1 MLRMAEADGVRTI
14 VATPHSG
21 GAYEEPDPDHIRELV
36 RTVNTAAA
44 GEGIAVEVL
53 PGCEAQMGPDF
64 VEKVKTGTILT
75 LGDQGR
81 YVLMEISATPLPA
94 YGLDVVFKLILAGI
108 IPVLAHGER
117 LAATKSGLVFVSMFA
132 RQGGLVQ
139 MNADAVGGLV
149 GRELKRACGKL
160 LKQRWAHVIASDGHG
175 ARHRSPLL
183 SPCLT
188 GFKRRE
194 RPTALHK
201 YCNLNLS
208 R

>member
-21 GAYEEPDPDHIRELV
+21 GAYEEPDPDRIRELV
-36 RTVNTAAA
+36 RTVNAAA
-44 GEGIAVEVL
+44 EDEGIAVEVL
-53 PGCEAQMGPDF
+53 PGCEAQMSPDF
-64 VEKVKTGTILT
+64 VEKVEAGTILT
-75 LGDQGR
+75 LGDKGR
-81 YVLMEISATPLPA
+81 YALVEINATPLPA

-108 IPVLAHGER
+108 IPILAHGER
-117 LAATKSGLVFVSMFA
+117 LAATKSGSLFVAMFA

-149 GRELKRACGKL
+149 SRELKRSCGKL

-175 ARHRSPLL
+175 TRHRPPLL

-188 GFKRRE
+188 GFKRRD
-194 RPTALHK
+194 RPAALDK

-208 R
+208 P